1 MTFFIKVTP
10 SHWRKLVKVRRT
22 RPQLWKRCSGL
33 VCALRRSHYHLGKR
47 ERGKDRERERERGR
61 EARGWNLNLC
71 PISLA
76 FFLSGVS
83 AIERRLFRLFLPVV
97 RWLGNPPA
105 GEQTHLVMDA
115 LKSAGRAIIKS
126 PGVPRHTWGTSKHES
141 EWDDTNV
148 WKRLQFCKD
157 SFFFFM
163 WRSGSIIC
171 QIGSMKG
178 GQCVPLAARSKL
190 VDLLFYCSGAF
201 VCPSAKSK
209 RHSCTVTS
217 CFIMLLTLSCHIIR
231 NTSTVL
237 SLLLCDMELML
248 PEAPYQHKWL
258 LRASI
263 SSLPV

>member
-10 SHWRKLVKVRRT
+10 SHRRKLVKVRRT

-33 VCALRRSHYHLGKR
+33 VCALSRSHYHLGKR
-47 ERGKDRERERERGR
+47 ERGKDRQRENEEERLGAGTWICVLSPSPFSFPAYPPSSAGCSVFSSLWSGDWGIHLPESRHTSWWMP
-61 EARGWNLNLC
+61 WNL
-71 PISLA
+71 PA
-76 FFLSGVS
+76 ERLSRAREFRGTHGELQNTKVS
-83 AIERRLFRLFLPVV
+83 EMIQMF
-97 RWLGNPPA
+97 GNGYSFA
-105 GEQTHLVMDA
+105 KIL
-115 LKSAGRAIIKS
+115 
-126 PGVPRHTWGTSKHES
+126 
-141 EWDDTNV
+141 
-148 WKRLQFCKD
+148 
-157 SFFFFM
+157 FFFFM